1 MTTVLAVD
9 DSASMRQMLA
19 YTLRQG
25 GYEVIEAG
33 DGAEAL
39 KRLESSH
46 DVRVVVTDQNM
57 PHLDGLSLT
66 RALRAQERWAKVP
79 VLILTTESSPEIKR
93 EGRAA
98 GATGW
103 LMKPFEPQQLLD
115 TLAMVLPQEEVAR
128 DGR

>member
-19 YTLRQG
+19 YTLRAG

-46 DVRVVVTDQNM
+46 DVCAVITDQNM
-57 PHLDGLSLT
+57 PHLDGLALT
-66 RALRAQERWAKVP
+66 RALRAQERWQKLP
-79 VLILTTESSPEIKR
+79 VLILTTETGDEVKR

-103 LMKPFEPQQLLD
+103 LTKPFEPQRLLD
-115 TLAMVLPQEEVAR
+115 TLAMVVPQHAQPEGNR
-128 DGR
+128 